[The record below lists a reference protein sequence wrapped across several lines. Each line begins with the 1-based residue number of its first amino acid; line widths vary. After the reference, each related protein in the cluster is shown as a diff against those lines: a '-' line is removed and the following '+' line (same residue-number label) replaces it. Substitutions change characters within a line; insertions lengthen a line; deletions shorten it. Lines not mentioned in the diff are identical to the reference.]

1 MSSRN
6 HDESRRYNATKG
18 TQRPSRPINV
28 DYVGSDRK
36 SNSKGK
42 SRADESSQNSR
53 KQITQQ
59 EQTMVQNEEI
69 DELYEYLLRDIKGLT
84 IPDDPSRAGLL
95 DANHSVETTP
105 AKDRPLALDA
115 LPVSLPRPD
124 TSMFEALAKLSS
136 NPLVYMITS
145 NLKRKSIAEVHYW
158 ATLRDLLYKDASG
171 RTVAV
176 IGTAEF
182 LRRILYELH
191 IRNSLND
198 KVGSTFTLFAQFGL
212 DPSSTL
218 HPVIPETERSVA
230 DALQHYNA
238 FLESTKL
245 PVHKQVLRFH
255 LEFSSRPNGYA
266 SAQPS
271 KRITK
276 HYLSLLKDPIVP
288 NSDGTLAHQD
298 QDVQRPSTEVSSET
312 RPSLKRSDSAIT
324 TLSDFI
330 PSPRPR
336 NTMDSV
342 ISGLPVDQVPL
353 KQLGRQLIPE
363 RLLKLDGIFSEKQPH
378 ILARLGPRLG
388 VAGIYNLDEGLLD
401 TPSPNVDEWRAC
413 CSVFPD
419 LNPDELAKDV
429 RARSIPILRS
439 TLRITPPQFYSAVEI
454 LRRPAGFLAHDMG
467 IGKTHTVLAAVAL
480 RVLML
485 NSKRVCEQAWSSG
498 SKGQHLSRNL
508 QPQEGQRCPSQTKRP
523 GDVLC
528 YCVPGGLTRQIGRR
542 TRGMSLIQVPANART
557 EWINAISQAKFSK
570 VTYEFVVVSQSS
582 DVPAELRRGREFFK
596 VFESNWKL
604 NPILKPDIQISPDDF
619 GAADYFDWQ
628 IGAKFGYL
636 EPYVFVVS
644 HTDAK
649 WYDMF
654 KMSINGWPGQVYAA
668 PVGLSFIDEAHTPD
682 LWAASGSAS
691 HIHIMAR

>member
-1 MSSRN
+1 MSSRI
-6 HDESRRYNATKG
+6 HDQSRRYDAPNGK
-18 TQRPSRPINV
+18 QRPSRPINV

-36 SNSKGK
+36 SNSKGEG
-42 SRADESSQNSR
+42 RADESSQNSH
-53 KQITQQ
+53 KQTIQQ
-59 EQTMVQNEEI
+59 EQRNVQNEEI

-84 IPDDPSRAGLL
+84 IPEDQRRA
-95 DANHSVETTP
+95 DAIEADHGVESLP
-105 AKDRPLALDA
+105 AKDRALDA

-124 TSMFEALAKLSS
+124 TSMFEELAKLSP
-136 NPLVYMITS
+136 NPLMYMITS
-145 NLKRKSIAEVHYW
+145 NLKRKAIAEVHYW

-191 IRNSLND
+191 IRNSLDD
-198 KVGSTFTLFAQFGL
+198 KVSSTFTLFAQFGL
-212 DPSSTL
+212 DSSSTL

-230 DALQHYNA
+230 DALQHHNA
-238 FLESTKL
+238 FLESTSL

-255 LEFSSRPNGYA
+255 LDFSSRPNGYA

-276 HYLSLLKDPIVP
+276 HYLSLLKNPIVP

-298 QDVQRPSTEVSSET
+298 QDLQRSSTQATEA
-312 RPSLKRSDSAIT
+312 RPSLRRSDSAIT

-330 PSPRPR
+330 PAPRPR
-336 NTMDSV
+336 DTMDSV
-342 ISGLPVDQVPL
+342 ISGLPVDQMPL
-353 KQLGRQLIPE
+353 KQFGRQLIPE
-363 RLLKLDGIFSEKQPH
+363 RLLKLDGIFSEKQPN

-401 TPSPNVDEWRAC
+401 TPSPNGDEWRAC
-413 CSVFPD
+413 CSVLPD
-419 LNPDELAKDV
+419 LNADELARDV

-480 RVLML
+480 RVLIL

-498 SKGQHLSRNL
+498 SKGQHLGRNL
-508 QPQEGQRCPSQTKRP
+508 QPQQGQRCPSQTKRP

-528 YCVPGGLTRQIGRR
+528 YCVPGGLTREIGRR
-542 TRGMSLIQVPANART
+542 TRGMALIQVPANART
-557 EWINAISQAKFSK
+557 EWINAIAQAKFSK
-570 VTYEFVVVSQSS
+570 VTYDFVVVSQSS
-582 DVPAELRRGREFFK
+582 DVPADLRRGREFFK

-604 NPILKPDIQISPDDF
+604 SPVLKPGAQISPDDF

-636 EPYVFVVS
+636 EPYVFVVG

-654 KMSINGWPGQVYAA
+654 KMSIHGWPGHVYAA
-668 PVGLSFIDEAHTPD
+668 PVGLSFIDEAHTPE